1 MTVDNKGPFQKPAC
15 AVRPADTIPKV
26 RLAWIIGMAHWIME
40 EQPGGLA
47 VQTVGFLTVPRMTE
61 RQHGIGD
68 MSLPC
73 GHVVHDD
80 LV

>member
-1 MTVDNKGPFQKPAC
+1 
-15 AVRPADTIPKV
+15 
-26 RLAWIIGMAHWIME
+26 MAHWIME